1 GWASTKQA
9 DPSPESKTALITCRI
24 SISNFDKV
32 FIHWYRKRPG
42 AAPKRIAYMATRLFL
57 EKESDE
63 GKFSIEKDLA
73 KSQCTLT
80 VGRLTAQDAA
90 TYYCA
95 RWDAQQ
101 QRAIGNLHKDTLSQ
115 PQIIW
120 NSQVPSRFLL
130 CGQKN
135 SNGPICISSVLVDFG
150 HRVLVSCTLH
160 TSLISPPT
168 QCSLHPRLLSFSSES
183 QQQLSRSTK
192 HADAGSTY
200 GHNCVVL

>member
-1 GWASTKQA
+1 MLPDPIALSAHFLSCFPLGGSAQALQQSPAAVTK
-9 DPSPESKTALITCRI
+9 PESKTALITCRI

-95 RWDAQQ
+95 RWDA
-101 QRAIGNLHKDTLSQ
+101 HS
-115 PQIIW
+115 
-120 NSQVPSRFLL
+120 
-130 CGQKN
+130 
-135 SNGPICISSVLVDFG
+135 
-150 HRVLVSCTLH
+150 
-160 TSLISPPT
+160 
-168 QCSLHPRLLSFSSES
+168 
-183 QQQLSRSTK
+183 
-192 HADAGSTY
+192 
-200 GHNCVVL
+200 

>member
-1 GWASTKQA
+1 MQQSPAAVTK
-9 DPSPESKTALITCRI
+9 PESKTALITCRI

-101 QRAIGNLHKDTLSQ
+101 QRAIGNLHKDTLCFLSHGLECQ
-115 PQIIW
+115 KTCGNGLSFPLHLYSRQI
-120 NSQVPSRFLL
+120 L
-130 CGQKN
+130 CG
-135 SNGPICISSVLVDFG
+135 L
-150 HRVLVSCTLH
+150 
-160 TSLISPPT
+160 
-168 QCSLHPRLLSFSSES
+168 
-183 QQQLSRSTK
+183 
-192 HADAGSTY
+192 
-200 GHNCVVL
+200 